1 MKIHVLLKEDNPMG
15 SKSVIYEMEG
25 AKTAA
30 EAAAMLRDLA
40 DKIES
45 GTVSYGQASMVLAGE
60 LCVSLEIEEK
70 AKKNKVKR
78 SIELELEWVEHPALP
93 EEAQESE
100 EEAPA
105 PAAE

>member
-1 MKIHVLLKEDNPMG
+1 MG

-45 GTVSYGQASMVLAGE
+45 GTVSYGQGDMLVAGE
-60 LCVSLEIEEK
+60 LTVSLEIEEK
-70 AKKNKVKR
+70 AKKDKVKR
-78 SIELELEWVEHPALP
+78 SIELELEWVEYPAP
-93 EEAQESE
+93 AEAAPA
-100 EEAPA
+100 EAPA
-105 PAAE
+105 K